1 MRKKSASR
9 APARERVLKAIRAA
23 LKLHVNSPS
32 QQKLNIRRVRK
43 AWAMLSL
50 WDLYWLM
57 LHSLVVQRVI
67 LDIEARVSR
76 KQKNILKKYLRA
88 ISSKAARQLLFDTK
102 PLNMSH
108 WKCAPAHFEHLMCK
122 SSPGGSD
129 SLSWQHLAAIYFL
142 VSELNPDP
150 RTQT

>member
-1 MRKKSASR
+1 VRKKSASR

-108 WKCAPAHFEHLMCK
+108 WKCVHHLLILSTWCAN
-122 SSPGGSD
+122 PVQEGPIHWAGSI
-129 SLSWQHLAAIYFL
+129 WQLYIFWL
-142 VSELNPDP
+142 VN
-150 RTQT
+150 